1 MNANLSIASP
11 RPIDI
16 LLVDDDAGDALIAK
30 KALESG
36 KILNSIYSVRD
47 GIEALAHLRNAQM
60 PRPGL
65 VLLDLNMP
73 RMNGIEVMQEINKDD
88 RLRHLV
94 IVVLTSSKTDE
105 DVLSS
110 YQLRCNSYLVKP
122 MGLDE
127 FGTLVRAL
135 DQFWLRQAALPPGT
149 RP

>member
-36 KILNSIYSVRD
+36 RILNSIYSVRD
-47 GIEALAHLRNAQM
+47 GVEALEHLRNAQM

-73 RMNGIEVMQEINKDD
+73 RMDGRELLAEMKKDPELQTIPVVIFTTSDSDQDVVSMYNLHASCYVTKPLDFEQFTKIVKEIKDSWFS
-88 RLRHLV
+88 
-94 IVVLTSSKTDE
+94 VVK
-105 DVLSS
+105 
-110 YQLRCNSYLVKP
+110 
-122 MGLDE
+122 
-127 FGTLVRAL
+127 
-135 DQFWLRQAALPPGT
+135 LP
-149 RP
+149 